1 MATRISG
8 PVNGTFSLPSAFQ
21 EKQIR
26 FAEDILV
33 RALKAKAP
41 DKPKKETKG
50 KRKGK
55 VLKYKKEDEH
65 LVDDESE
72 E

>member
-1 MATRISG
+1 VEEPVEFPSISEA
-8 PVNGTFSLPSAFQ
+8 PPEKPE

-33 RALKAKAP
+33 RALKEKIP
-41 DKPKKETKG
+41 DKVKNEVKG
-50 KRKGK
+50 KKKGK
-55 VLKYKKEDEH
+55 VIKYKKQDDN
-65 LVDDESE
+65 LIDDESE